1 MLAALIASQ
10 VLSWIVII
18 ALGVAVLALARQIGV
33 LHMRLAPAGAL
44 TTAGGPA
51 VGALAPILT
60 LPTIDGGRVAI
71 GRAKAK
77 DRLQLLMFV
86 SPLCP
91 ICKQL
96 VPAVRSFAQRE
107 TVDVVFIGDD
117 KLEDQ
122 MAMISALGIS
132 GIPFINGFEAGHAY
146 QVDKLPHAVLIDH
159 DGKIVSKGLVNSREH
174 LESLVVAHEMGLE
187 SVQDYIVALKQKTVI
202 NQRIPGES
210 SYEED
215 IPA

>member
-1 MLAALIASQ
+1 MLVAIIVSQ
-10 VLSWIVII
+10 VFCWIFLV
-18 ALGVAVLALARQIGV
+18 ALGVALLALARQVGV
-33 LHMRLAPAGAL
+33 LHMRIAPAGAL

-51 VGALAPILT
+51 VGALAPMLT
-60 LPTIDGGRVAI
+60 LTTIDGSRVAI
-71 GRAKAK
+71 GRANSK

-91 ICKQL
+91 MCKQL
-96 VPAVRSFAQRE
+96 VPAVKSFTQRE

-132 GIPFINGFEAGHAY
+132 GIPFVNGFDAGHAY

-159 DGKIVSKGLVNSREH
+159 SGKIVSKGLVNSREH

-187 SVQDYIVALKQKTVI
+187 SVQDYIVTLKRKT
-202 NQRIPGES
+202 
-210 SYEED
+210 
-215 IPA
+215 A

>member
-1 MLAALIASQ
+1 ML
-10 VLSWIVII
+10 
-18 ALGVAVLALARQIGV
+18 
-33 LHMRLAPAGAL
+33 
-44 TTAGGPA
+44 
-51 VGALAPILT
+51 
-60 LPTIDGGRVAI
+60 
-71 GRAKAK
+71 
-77 DRLQLLMFV
+77 F
-86 SPLCP
+86 
-91 ICKQL
+91 
-96 VPAVRSFAQRE
+96 RS
-107 TVDVVFIGDD
+107 
-117 KLEDQ
+117 
-122 MAMISALGIS
+122 IS

-187 SVQDYIVALKQKTVI
+187 SVQDYIVTLKRKTVI

>member
-1 MLAALIASQ
+1 MLAALITSQ

-51 VGALAPILT
+51 VGALAPILA

-146 QVDKLPHAVLIDH
+146 KVDKLPHAVLIDH

-187 SVQDYIVALKQKTVI
+187 SVQDYIVTLKQN
-202 NQRIPGES
+202 NQRIPGEP
-210 SYEED
+210 YEED